1 MIQPLKRAPAVWSL
15 CWIDLTEPLPVEED
29 FFLPTIL
36 LLVGPAFE
44 PLVAPEV
51 FAELDQ
57 VQAED
62 WVARHFDDLGAP
74 DQLLVWKAP
83 EWVAEDWKFFGRDWR
98 TKVKLIPQ
106 PPHEARLR
114 SDFEGGGWMT
124 GERTSSSS
132 RVAVSAG
139 LVRNAGRMRSH
150 RKRLA
155 TLEKAVELDPSN
167 TEARIELAEMEFQ
180 SGRYEHSFELAA
192 QVEEIDAPWFRRRNV
207 HWWKDRATR
216 PLLRA
221 LHGMMLCHWHLGR
234 PREAADLGY
243 RQLEVDPQD
252 HLGARFHVPLFLLLA
267 GENEEASTFFRRYA
281 ETYPGDMPNAWLSF
295 AWGLTL
301 CLEGDD
307 QGGRQKYREGI
318 LANIYLAPR
327 LLGERPPPED
337 IYHPADRDEPLSAVE
352 FAGSFGGL
360 WEREAAA
367 LRILRETHEEL
378 RPVLAD
384 LVARR
389 AALAEL
395 MDQRFDPDHRAK
407 WTRMAEEEE
416 EFVKKIL
423 DPGAS

>member
-1 MIQPLKRAPAVWSL
+1 MIQPLKRAPSEWSL

-36 LLVGPAFE
+36 LLVGPGFE

-51 FAELDQ
+51 FPELDQ

-62 WVARHFDDLGAP
+62 WVARHFDDLGTP

-83 EWVAEDWKFFGRDWR
+83 EWVAEDWKFFGKDWR
-98 TKVKLIPQ
+98 TKVKLVPP

-114 SDFEGGGWMT
+114 SDLEGAGRSGGGA
-124 GERTSSSS
+124 GSSASK
-132 RVAVSAG
+132 VAVSAG
-139 LVRNAGRMRSH
+139 LLRNANRVRSH
-150 RKRLA
+150 RKRVA
-155 TLEKAVELDPSN
+155 TLEKAVAIDPSN
-167 TEARIELAEMEFQ
+167 TAARIELADMEFH
-180 SGRYEHSFELAA
+180 SGRYERSFDLAA
-192 QVEEIDAPWFRRRNV
+192 QVEEIDAPWFRRHDV

-221 LHGMMLCHWHLGR
+221 LHTMMLCHWHLGR

-243 RQLEVDPQD
+243 RQLEIDPQD

-267 GENEEASTFFRRYA
+267 GEHEEASSYFRRYA
-281 ETYPGDMPNAWLSF
+281 EAYPGDMPNAWLSF

-307 QGGRQKYREGI
+307 QGARQKYREGI
-318 LANIYLAPR
+318 LANIYIAPR

-337 IYHPADRDEPLSAVE
+337 IYHPGERDEPLSAVE
-352 FAGSFGGL
+352 FGGSFGGL

-367 LRILRETHEEL
+367 LRILRDTHEEL
-378 RPVLAD
+378 RSALAEV
-384 LVARR
+384 VARR

-395 MDQRFDPDHRAK
+395 MDQRYDPDYRTQ
-407 WTRMAEEEE
+407 WMRMADEEEA
-416 EFVKKIL
+416 FVKRL
-423 DPGAS
+423 LESGSS